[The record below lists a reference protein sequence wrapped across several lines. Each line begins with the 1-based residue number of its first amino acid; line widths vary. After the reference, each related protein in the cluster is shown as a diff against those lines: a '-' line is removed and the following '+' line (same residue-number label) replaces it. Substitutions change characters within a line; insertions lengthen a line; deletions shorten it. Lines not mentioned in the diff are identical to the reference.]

1 MKSITGLVEVA
12 KNVEVTGNTN
22 NIKMATE
29 AVYLSGPSTINGMEA
44 VMHSKPSK
52 LDGLTSYKSH
62 IMQFDNTSFVLFLIF
77 NRPPEV
83 LKWLDHFITDKQH
96 QCNK

>member
-12 KNVEVTGNTN
+12 NNVEVTGNTN

-44 VMHSKPSK
+44 VMHS
-52 LDGLTSYKSH
+52 
-62 IMQFDNTSFVLFLIF
+62 II
-77 NRPPEV
+77 
-83 LKWLDHFITDKQH
+83 
-96 QCNK
+96 